1 MKNIRFSISGVLA
14 TILIVMACGC
24 NSETVSYEYALVLH
38 GGAGN
43 TLESMPESYQE
54 RYMSALDSAL
64 QVGLEVLEGGG
75 ASVDAVEA
83 VIRYLEDNPL
93 FNAGRGAV
101 YTAEGKNEL
110 DASIMTGYDMN
121 AGAVAGVTD
130 VRHPISA
137 ARAVMEQSPH
147 VMFSGE
153 GASAFA
159 REAGLEMVDPSFYN
173 VEMWTE
179 PNQGDK
185 PDEKPHV
192 ALDDKHGTVGCV
204 ALDRAGNL
212 AAGTS
217 TGGMRNK
224 TPGRI
229 GDSPVIGA
237 GTYANNKT
245 CGVSATGH
253 GEFFIR
259 WAVAHDIS
267 ALMEYK
273 GVDVETAAR
282 TVVMEKLVEV
292 GGDGGVICLDP
303 YGRAAMIFNTT
314 GMFRA
319 YGNSKGEK
327 QIAILTE

>member
-1 MKNIRFSISGVLA
+1 MIRFVLPGLLA
-14 TILIVMACGC
+14 LLLMVSSC
-24 NSETVSYEYALVLH
+24 NSASPVPFDYALVLH

-43 TLESMPESYQE
+43 TMDRMKESNQE
-54 RYMSALDSAL
+54 QYMSALDSAL
-64 QVGLEVLEGGG
+64 QLGLEVLEGGG
-75 ASVDAVEA
+75 ASADAVET

-101 YTAEGKNEL
+101 FTREGKYEL
-110 DASIMTGYDMN
+110 DASIMTGHDLN
-121 AGAVAGVTD
+121 AGAVAGITN

-137 ARAVMEQSPH
+137 ARAVMEKSPH

-159 REAGLEMVDPSFYN
+159 EEAGLEIVDPSFYK
-173 VEMWTE
+173 VESWTE
-179 PNQGDK
+179 PHMEDVK
-185 PDEKPHV
+185 
-192 ALDDKHGTVGCV
+192 DDKHGTVGCV

-212 AAGTS
+212 CAGTS

-237 GTYANNKT
+237 GTYANNNT

-259 WAVAHDIS
+259 WMVAHDIS

-282 TVVMEKLVEV
+282 TVVMEKLVEA
-292 GGDGGVICLDP
+292 GGDGGVICLDQ
-303 YGRAAMIFNTT
+303 YGRVAMVFNTT

-319 YGNSKGEK
+319 YGNSEGER
-327 QIAILTE
+327 LSSFGSP